1 MKKPRINPEGHE
13 LLRQVMEQYQPKT
26 INDIQEMLKDLF
38 ADTIEDMLKAELDTE
53 LGYSKNSQDPK
64 QTDNR
69 RNGSYPKKVNSTMGE
84 IELDIPRDRLGEYK
98 PELIPK
104 GSHDVSALEKM
115 FCRSMAKVRAIGTY
129 PTL

>member
-1 MKKPRINPEGHE
+1 MKKPRIKPEGHE
-13 LLRQVMEQYQPKT
+13 LLRQVVKEYQPKT

-53 LGYSKNSQDPK
+53 LGYAKSSQDPK
-64 QTDNR
+64 QTENR

-104 GSHDVSALEKM
+104 GSHDVSSLEKR
-115 FCRSMAKVRAIGTY
+115 FCRSMQKERATGTY

>member
-13 LLRQVMEQYQPKT
+13 LLRQVVEQYQPKT

-53 LGYSKNSQDPK
+53 LGYAKNSQDPK

-69 RNGSYPKKVNSTMGE
+69 RNGSYPKILSTQLCKHSE
-84 IELDIPRDRLGEYK
+84 RIYKSHPSPQSKSSLPQIILQLG
-98 PELIPK
+98 
-104 GSHDVSALEKM
+104 
-115 FCRSMAKVRAIGTY
+115 
-129 PTL
+129 